1 MINDNFRSL
10 PISFFVN
17 SSFPV
22 ITFVLFCLIL
32 TTFMMSSLGKGKI
45 FVNHYYHPSIY
56 ILGKSPKIPES
67 ENVLAEDWLRKQYDT
82 EEERRK
88 LRPRVTNWPLVTS
101 IRPGEGAG
109 PARGASETDP
119 YTQVDLGLIFPS
131 SRTSP
136 TGVLGRLGFISVKSL
151 IVSVNYTWVKTGLS
165 SPLDKVLWTLWP
177 PPLCGRVGT
186 PPPNPPYR
194 MWRILPRVDTEAN
207 DASNISEDM
216 LMYDKK
222 GKRRRKKRD

>member
-10 PISFFVN
+10 PISLII
-17 SSFPV
+17 SSHHHHLC
-22 ITFVLFCLIL
+22 IFCLIL

-136 TGVLGRLGFISVKSL
+136 AGVLGRLGFISVKSL
-151 IVSVNYTWVKTGLS
+151 IVSVNYTWVKTGLF

-177 PPLCGRVGT
+177 PLCGRVGT
-186 PPPNPPYR
+186 PPPLTPPTGCGGFCQGWTR
-194 MWRILPRVDTEAN
+194 RPMTRAT
-207 DASNISEDM
+207 SQKTM

-222 GKRRRKKRD
+222 GKRRRRKEKRD